1 VIHSRNFRRISLV
14 VLQDDLHNSIGASL
28 SYPLEVNAALGI
40 LKTTGIWR
48 SNYAPFLHRM
58 FWRAGVSIPPPHF
71 ASFGFNVVFMGAW
84 FGAVWGLWMW
94 LFVWSQRGMSGV
106 EAVFASI
113 LSGVFFGLIVAL
125 YYRIRARKY
134 NLPSWSQIKAAS

>member
-125 YYRIRARKY
+125 YYRIRARTY
-134 NLPSWSQIKAAS
+134 NLPLWSQIKAAS